1 MTGASGLAA
10 MKRNDGQTDVY
21 LELNPGETV
30 IVSTSGQHFTGDA
43 YAYYQNAG
51 EPNPVSGS
59 WTVSFVQGGPQL
71 PASITVDSLGSWTDF
86 VGDEYKSFSG
96 TAVYT
101 TTINKVPVADVIKL
115 DLGSVAENASV
126 YLNGDYIGTVIDSPY
141 QLYIPAEKFKGQDE
155 LVVRVANSMAN
166 RIAYMDKKGVDWKI
180 FYNVN
185 MSARKKEN
193 LKNGIF
199 DASNWEPKPSGLLG
213 PVMLIPV
220 VVKQ

>member
-1 MTGASGLAA
+1 M
-10 MKRNDGQTDVY
+10 
-21 LELNPGETV
+21 
-30 IVSTSGQHFTGDA
+30 
-43 YAYYQNAG
+43 
-51 EPNPVSGS
+51 
-59 WTVSFVQGGPQL
+59 
-71 PASITVDSLGSWTDF
+71 GSWTDF

-101 TTINKVPVADVIKL
+101 TTINKVPVADVINL

-193 LKNGIF
+193 VKNGIF
-199 DASNWEPKPSGLLG
+199 DASDWEPKSSGLLG
-213 PVMLIPV
+213 PVTLTPAM
-220 VVKQ
+220 VKQ

>member
-71 PASITVDSLGSWTDF
+71 PASITVDSLGSWTD
-86 VGDEYKSFSG
+86 
-96 TAVYT
+96 
-101 TTINKVPVADVIKL
+101 L
-115 DLGSVAENASV
+115 
-126 YLNGDYIGTVIDSPY
+126 
-141 QLYIPAEKFKGQDE
+141 
-155 LVVRVANSMAN
+155 
-166 RIAYMDKKGVDWKI
+166 
-180 FYNVN
+180 
-185 MSARKKEN
+185 
-193 LKNGIF
+193 
-199 DASNWEPKPSGLLG
+199 
-213 PVMLIPV
+213 
-220 VVKQ
+220 